1 MMQPEVKPE
10 VMAYF
15 RLDYDKDSKKTPK
28 YTITKAW
35 GDYPP
40 IEKLKGARSR
50 KVSMYLMEKREG
62 QPDNTPKLRLQAAKS
77 LNFTGL
83 KDYFVDGKVSG
94 YAYGNPPKG
103 ETYPYKGKQAPNP
116 FVANQQDGFLFVV
129 HQTGDNLL
137 PDYLE
142 LLVIGGFNADKM
154 AARYVKQLEM
164 GGYDTTLQML
174 RQWAKSV

>member
-1 MMQPEVKPE
+1 MRQQKVKPE
-10 VMAYF
+10 VKAYF
-15 RLDYDKDSKKTPK
+15 RLDYDTNSKKTPK
-28 YTITKAW
+28 YTVTKAW
-35 GDYPP
+35 GDYQPM
-40 IEKLKGARSR
+40 EKLKAAHSR
-50 KVSMYLMEKREG
+50 KVTMYLMEKREG
-62 QPDNTPKLRLQAAKS
+62 QPSNTPKMRLQAAKS

-103 ETYPYKGKQAPNP
+103 ETYPYKGKRLQNP
-116 FVANQQDGFLFVV
+116 FENNQQDGFLFVV
-129 HQTGDNLL
+129 HQTANNLL

-142 LLVIGGFNADKM
+142 LLVIGGSYANKM

-164 GGYDTTLQML
+164 GGYDATLQML

>member
-1 MMQPEVKPE
+1 MNTPNIRYYAKMVNTTPKG
-10 VMAYF
+10 
-15 RLDYDKDSKKTPK
+15 KKTPK
-28 YTITKAW
+28 YTIVAQAGLFPAIENLK
-35 GDYPP
+35 GRDGRVSFNLM
-40 IEKLKGARSR
+40 EKLKEGAN
-50 KVSMYLMEKREG
+50 VPAM
-62 QPDNTPKLRLQAAKS
+62 RLQAKNS

-116 FVANQQDGFLFVV
+116 FADNQQDGFLFVV

-142 LLVIGGFNADKM
+142 LLVIGGCNADKM

>member
-1 MMQPEVKPE
+1 
-10 VMAYF
+10 MA
-15 RLDYDKDSKKTPK
+15 
-28 YTITKAW
+28 
-35 GDYPP
+35 
-40 IEKLKGARSR
+40 
-50 KVSMYLMEKREG
+50 KREG
-62 QPDNTPKLRLQAAKS
+62 QPRNTPKMRLQAAKS

-116 FVANQQDGFLFVV
+116 FADNQQDGFLFVV

-142 LLVIGGFNADKM
+142 LLVIGGCNADKM